1 MRQKY
6 LLKNEHGYTFLIAL
20 FVIVL
25 ISVLGLGLM
34 FITSNTLNITKHERN
49 DQSVFYIAEAD
60 LNVKRAEIN
69 NELESVLIP
78 FLNKYNNN
86 ANFDIEK
93 DGDKIEKEYL
103 ELADEYLTQKINGLE
118 VEKWAEV
125 GKWAEVTNYE
135 KQKGLQPSSQVTLI
149 KDQPYTYTL
158 KSEAKIDGTSRTLSQ
173 TFTIKKP
180 VKEKSEDE
188 EVPPSTN
195 YNFCYGMLTNSFTTT
210 NTLNTDADIV
220 SLNDLTI
227 NNTGTLGKNIYAKG
241 AITFTNTSTIN
252 GDVISLNNII
262 IKNGATFNKDIIS
275 KGNIIA
281 SGGSPRINGNIFSM
295 GNINLKV
302 GIDATKTDGFVYAH
316 KNFLNEKGS
325 DISGVI
331 FGKESVKDS
340 TNWATGLGRKR
351 YSMGDIIY
359 HKGDS
364 TTNIKAENEEKF
376 NQYLASENVDYNYY
390 LNKLSDRH
398 ETPNNNNCENQSFV
412 NAQIPEL
419 PPFLN
424 VDSSNFEKINDLSL
438 SGGQAKIITLT
449 NNSYIKNV
457 SINSNLTLTIDV
469 GNQNRTLVIDHLNAS
484 NGHIQIKGTGKLNLL
499 VKNDLSI
506 VNFSSNERSPFDTT
520 VYYEGPSA
528 INVSKKF
535 ESNLYV
541 KNSAVSITSDGH
553 ISGNLLIASNKT
565 MDVTGN
571 TMFGNE
577 DHHSVILVP
586 NASLNFSGSSQIF
599 GTIIGNKIDAVGS
612 NTRHKFDKSK
622 LNLDLFSPSE
632 KQKYSTDGDFI
643 NPDAPIETS

>member
-1 MRQKY
+1 MRHKY

-60 LNVKRAEIN
+60 LNVKRAEIS

-78 FLNKYNNN
+78 FLNKYNND
-86 ANFDIEK
+86 ANFDIET

-103 ELADEYLTQKINGLE
+103 ELADEYLTHKINGLE
-118 VEKWAEV
+118 D

-149 KDQPYTYTL
+149 KEDQPNTYTL
-158 KSEAKIDGTSRTLSQ
+158 KSVAKIDGTSRTLSQ
-173 TFTIKKP
+173 AFTIKKP
-180 VKEKSEDE
+180 AKEKSEDE
-188 EVPPSTN
+188 ENPPSTN

-227 NNTGTLGKNIYAKG
+227 NNTGTFGKNIYAKG

-252 GDVISLNNII
+252 GDVLSLNNIT

-275 KGNIIA
+275 RGNIIA
-281 SGGSPRINGNIFSM
+281 YGGSPHIYGNVFSM

-302 GIDATKTDGFVYAH
+302 GITTTKADGFVYAH
-316 KNFLNEKGS
+316 KNFLNEQGS
-325 DISGVI
+325 KISGVI
-331 FGKESVKDS
+331 FGKESVKD
-340 TNWATGLGRKR
+340 TTDWATGLGRKR
-351 YSMGDIIY
+351 YSMGDIVY
-359 HKGDS
+359 HKGDN
-364 TTNIKAENEEKF
+364 TTNIKAESEEKF
-376 NQYLASENVDYNYY
+376 NQYLASENIDFNYY
-390 LNKLSDRH
+390 LNKVSGRQ
-398 ETPNNNNCENQSFV
+398 ETQNNNKCESQSFV

-424 VDSSNFEKINDLSL
+424 VDSSNFETIPDLSL
-438 SGGQAKIITLT
+438 SGGKAKTITLT

-506 VNFSSNERSPFDTT
+506 VNLYSSKERRPFDTT
-520 VYYEGPSA
+520 VYYEGLSA
-528 INVSKKF
+528 IDVSKKF

-541 KNSAVSITSDGH
+541 KNSAVSISSDGH

-565 MDVTGN
+565 MEVSGN

-599 GTIIGNKIDAVGS
+599 GTVIGNKIDAVGS

-622 LNLDLFSPSE
+622 LNLDLFPPSE
-632 KQKYSTDGDFI
+632 KQKYSTNGDFI
-643 NPDAPIETS
+643 NPDAPIETP